1 MVPSKIATLD
11 ALYQVLSFADKYDMI
26 SLLVPWIQEWVSS
39 VPPLQ
44 GFLFGGGPTAWTIW
58 KAVPVSRE
66 LGALCPLKEL
76 VRRIIMTTGIDSS
89 GKLLWAEY
97 PLEFMGSQEMP
108 LSSPEIFGKWPL
120 VLGGQLH
127 VMYVSNP
134 VLRTRSKASVGPCD
148 RNLQDHLTLYPFSVQ
163 NLVQKLKSFTVI
175 HHVDEHEALCNPLPS
190 LIADIDRLIAYD
202 AGHLTEETLAYM
214 ERQRTKYGVLDV
226 SGLTK

>member
-1 MVPSKIATLD
+1 MQFTTSSPSLAEVVELPDDSGTPAAILFDIVHGRFRMVPSKIATLD

-44 GFLFGGGPTAWTIW
+44 EFLFGGGPTAWTIW
-58 KAVPVSRE
+58 KAVAVSRE

-76 VRRIIMTTGIDSS
+76 LRRIIMTTGIDSS

-108 LSSPEIFGKWPL
+108 LSSPEIFGKWPQ

-127 VMYVSNP
+127 AMYVSNP
-134 VLRTRSKASVGPCD
+134 VLRTRSKASVGSCD
-148 RNLQDHLTLYPFSVQ
+148 RNLH
-163 NLVQKLKSFTVI
+163 TVAN
-175 HHVDEHEALCNPLPS
+175 HGFGPS
-190 LIADIDRLIAYD
+190 GGNTCSEGILLQYQTRLRL
-202 AGHLTEETLAYM
+202 HQSEE
-214 ERQRTKYGVLDV
+214 RR
-226 SGLTK
+226 